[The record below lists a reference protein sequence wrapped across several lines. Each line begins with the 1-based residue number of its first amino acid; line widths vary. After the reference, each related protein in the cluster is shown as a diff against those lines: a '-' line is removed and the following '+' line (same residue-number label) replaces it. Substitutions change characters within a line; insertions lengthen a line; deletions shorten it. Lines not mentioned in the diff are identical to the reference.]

1 MDPLTLLVFAALLAT
16 GVALFKGVASMA
28 HGGVEDDRESYGLMC
43 KRCLWQAVAF
53 ALVLVAM
60 LGQLASAV

>member
-28 HGGVEDDRESYGLMC
+28 QGGVEDDRQSYGLMC

-53 ALVLVAM
+53 ALVLTAM
-60 LGQLASAV
+60 LGQLG